1 MANRYYFIS
10 SAGVAQAWDF
20 NGDRQSADDK
30 NLKTILGISGTA
42 SFVGAA
48 ASDNRIGILV
58 SYVVSG
64 QRTFFLHVLDYDFN
78 RVSSEDITI
87 GTNISLSAL
96 GRTNNRWVVCY
107 SNGQVDFYTFGGA
120 LQSSERQNVGNNNA
134 LGCFAD
140 GTYIYFVEFSGS
152 GAVRRRTYN
161 SATLSTFVNLGTGQW
176 RATAA
181 TSTRFAFVNTSGTSR
196 AVLYDHSGTAQT
208 SENFDINIVASAGFA
223 LEETDATLTI
233 STTDTDIRAGESVN
247 INIQSDIDISD
258 FIAGDVTVTGGTRG
272 TLTRTD
278 AQNYVLAVTAG
289 SAGTMTIA
297 MAEDVVSPGNAAV
310 SKDFTV
316 KLAIPSVPGSLAAT
330 AVDHDSI
337 RITFDASTGTV
348 SRYEYR
354 YATSQS
360 GLSSATWNSAGTSR
374 SVTIDGLSAN
384 TLYYFQVRAVNADG
398 NSAASSAV
406 SARTTVLIVAPGT
419 PGTLTATAVD
429 HDSVRLNFGASSGTV
444 TQYQYRYATTSGGL
458 SSASWNNGGTGTT
471 IDVDGLSA
479 STQYYFQVR
488 AGNQGRY
495 SAASNTANATTQV
508 APQVIG
514 TYYFIQD
521 SGNAIAYDFDKDNN
535 TTRNSSKDRNLNT
548 LTGSTRILGAVA
560 TSNRIAI
567 LDSGTTKAIRI
578 LNRDFTRVSAE
589 DVTLSNQIYT
599 AICATDDRWVVSR
612 ATPSWRLEFWDFSG
626 TEQVSERQT
635 PPTRGNN
642 GLFSYDDYIY
652 IISNIDDD
660 VSRRTFDDTT
670 ISTFISSLGT
680 GSWNGGAATSSRFVF
695 VNDSGDTAVFANHAG
710 TIQSSEQITLPSGTY
725 VAVLAV
731 EDVQLTAPSVPAS
744 LSAAAVDH
752 DTIRLSFSASTGTVT
767 QYQYRVAT
775 TSGGLSSATWVNG
788 GTGTTIDVDSLN
800 ASTRYYFQVRAL
812 NQTVASAASN
822 TADATTKAPPII
834 APGTPASL
842 SATAVDHDTIRLVIG
857 ASTGTVTQRQY
868 RYATS
873 TAGLA
878 SATWQNAS
886 ATTVDVDGLSAN
898 TTYYFQARAGNQGVY
913 SGASTTASAKTD
925 SAPIVAPSTPPR
937 FTITVI
943 DHDSVRLNFGASTG
957 TVTQYQ
963 YRYATSEAGL
973 ASAAWNNGG
982 TGTTITVDNLS
993 ANTLYYFQV
1002 RAGNQGAYSAATA
1015 AASATTRVE
1024 DTGPVTIGAI
1034 SSPIS
1039 ILLDADWELNVRI
1052 TGNPDSVEVIGD
1064 LYYFDYDFQNPT
1076 LRLFGKPESIFS
1088 ISFLIEATKDGKIT
1102 RSPSVIINVVL
1113 PAPIIVDVEPPPI
1126 VQGAPYEFF
1135 IPVVNNFG
1143 IESFKGLW
1151 TGLGFTVHEQEGAP
1165 GVLLKGIPSRTNRTV
1180 SRSEMTLRV
1189 VNETNHD
1196 EAKYAPAI
1204 ASSDDFVFAFVR
1216 DTRNVFRITHYN
1228 GVIYYVPATTI
1239 TAFTP
1244 NERHI
1249 GSDADYLYFLSR
1261 GDTAS
1266 TIRRIP
1272 RAGDTLGE
1280 TFSELPVAIGFSGFA
1295 VSTAFGGIA
1304 ADGSNIFLGGDN
1316 GYIFVLGKDG
1326 SSQRRFR
1333 LSGVSS
1339 LQAIAVDGNSIVA
1352 LHGTSRLY
1360 LDWFPKATANNANA
1374 SRTKRV
1380 QTDSGVNTTDYVGDI
1395 AVKGDNI
1402 FLALYFTDNP
1412 TPQSFPS
1419 LISISKNLANGS
1431 SFLRSSGNFVQYNP
1445 RFTDNSH
1452 IGIAD

>member
-1 MANRYYFIS
+1 MANRLYFINDTTNTAVAYDFDGTRQS
-10 SAGVAQAWDF
+10 TDDISLGTGSWQGGVASDDRLYFINDTTNTAVAYDF
-20 NGDRQSADDK
+20 DGTRQSTDDISLG
-30 NLKTILGISGTA
+30 NGVWAGGTSANNRLYFINFQTPTSLTAYDFDGSRQSLSDITIISRSWLGTIS
-42 SFVGAA
+42 
-48 ASDNRIGILV
+48 SDNRIYIVDTGNLIAIA
-58 SYVVSG
+58 
-64 QRTFFLHVLDYDFN
+64 YDFSGN
-78 RVSSEDITI
+78 RQSTDD
-87 GTNISLSAL
+87 ISLGIGSWQGGVASDDRL
-96 GRTNNRWVVCY
+96 YFINDTTNTAVAY
-107 SNGQVDFYTFGGA
+107 DF
-120 LQSSERQNVGNNNA
+120 
-134 LGCFAD
+134 D
-140 GTYIYFVEFSGS
+140 GTRQSTDDISLGS
-152 GAVRRRTYN
+152 GT
-161 SATLSTFVNLGTGQW
+161 W
-176 RATAA
+176 RG
-181 TSTRFAFVNTSGTSR
+181 GTSIIE
-196 AVLYDHSGTAQT
+196 DS
-208 SENFDINIVASAGFA
+208 
-223 LEETDATLTI
+223 ATLTI
-233 STTDTDIRAGESVN
+233 STTDTDIRPGESVN
-247 INIQSDIDISD
+247 INIASDIDISD
-258 FIAGDVTVTGGTRG
+258 FAAGDVTVTNGTRG

-310 SKDFTV
+310 SQDFTV
-316 KLAIPSVPGSLAAT
+316 KLALPSVPASLAAT
-330 AVDHDSI
+330 VVDHDSI

-560 TSNRIAI
+560 TSNRIAV

-578 LNRDFTRVSAE
+578 LNRDFTRVAAE

-800 ASTRYYFQVRAL
+800 PSTRYYFQVRAL

-1015 AASATTRVE
+1015 SASATTRVE

-1228 GVIYYVPATTI
+1228 GVIYYVPATI
-1239 TAFTP
+1239 TTFTQT
-1244 NERHI
+1244 ERHI
-1249 GSDADYLYFLSR
+1249 GSDADYLYFLGR
-1261 GDTAS
+1261 GDTSS
-1266 TIRRIP
+1266 TIFRIP

-1280 TFSELPVAIGFSGFA
+1280 TFSELPVAIGFSATA

-1326 SSQRRFR
+1326 SSQRRFQ

-1380 QTDSGVNTTDYVGDI
+1380 QTDSRVNTTDYVGDI